1 VRGSGFYRL
10 QLPQSS
16 GGAAPADPRPGLTGL
31 PTPVLIFRGSC
42 DYLSWRSALDYRRLL
57 PRAGL
62 VYLDG
67 AGAKR
72 SAASSSIAGMATG
85 CR

>member
-1 VRGSGFYRL
+1 MPPLVATASLTKEEVDRLRSSFLQVREERSLDEARTAL
-10 QLPQSS
+10 
-16 GGAAPADPRPGLTGL
+16 
-31 PTPVLIFRGSC
+31 LIDRFVVP
-42 DYLSWRSALDYRRLL
+42 D
-57 PRAGL
+57 GL